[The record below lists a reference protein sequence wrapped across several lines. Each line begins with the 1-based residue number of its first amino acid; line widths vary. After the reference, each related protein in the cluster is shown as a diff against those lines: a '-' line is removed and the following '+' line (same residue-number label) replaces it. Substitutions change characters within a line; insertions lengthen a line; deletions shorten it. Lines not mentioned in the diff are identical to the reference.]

1 MVRDKDKE
9 NKPLIKGYM
18 MDNGRM
24 ELSMGEEPID
34 FRMEINMRDN
44 GKIIHFKVKGC
55 LQRKEKDHTK
65 GISKM
70 ECLKEREFIPMRT
83 EIDMTDISRT
93 TSGTER
99 EYILG
104 PMEIIMKADGKTTKP
119 MVQDRF

>member
-18 MDNGRM
+18 MDNGRR

-44 GKIIHFKVKGC
+44 GQKIHSKVKGC

-104 PMEIIMKADGKTTKP
+104 LMEIIMKVDGKTTKP
-119 MVQDRF
+119 TV

>member
-18 MDNGRM
+18 MDNGRR

-44 GKIIHFKVKGC
+44 GQKIHSKVKGC
-55 LQRKEKDHTK
+55 LQRKEKDHIK

-70 ECLKEREFIPMRT
+70 ECLKER